1 MKLIPKDAQ
10 GFEKFV
16 YLFAEIGAAAWILFV
31 YLSAFGVF
39 HNFYSEDCKAAGAG
53 WKIPGLIF
61 LALSVWQFRR
71 LVIASVYPSVKQIVF
86 FVVLLILSICSMAGF
101 VFGAA

>member
-16 YLFAEIGAAAWILFV
+16 YLFAELGAAAWILFV

-39 HNFYSEDCKAAGAG
+39 HNFYSEDCAKSGVVWHIVG
-53 WKIPGLIF
+53 FVFLGLGVLQFRSLTIAKVDPTVMQIVSFF
-61 LALSVWQFRR
+61 LLLTLSV
-71 LVIASVYPSVKQIVF
+71 
-86 FVVLLILSICSMAGF
+86 CSMAGF
-101 VFGAA
+101 F